1 MCPQDCWAG
10 LLSGISCFWQA
21 TIGRWA
27 ILLPWIS
34 GFAIMS
40 GRKIS
45 IEYQDL
51 QSGIILS
58 IWEWLHGVCR
68 PEWAVSSQPGVNRD
82 CPPLRGVPLWCRHFD
97 ASQMLIF
104 NGVGLQIQHNL
115 MPLPWALLCVIRIP
129 RALPRANRWLPRS
142 GRTNPRNAVLMGR
155 SVWAGVS

>member
-27 ILLPWIS
+27 IQLPWIS
-34 GFAIMS
+34 GFVIMS

-45 IEYQDL
+45 IEYKDL
-51 QSGIILS
+51 QSWIILS
-58 IWEWLHGVCR
+58 AWEWLHGVCR
-68 PEWAVSSQPGVNRD
+68 PEWAVSCQPGVNRD

-104 NGVGLQIQHNL
+104 NGVGLQIQHNWILHNL
-115 MPLPWALLCVIRIP
+115 MLLSFAGRLVNCLLTQGVAPGWLLVALFG
-129 RALPRANRWLPRS
+129 AY
-142 GRTNPRNAVLMGR
+142 
-155 SVWAGVS
+155 